1 MSFHVTSIQIHET
14 LNSCRCNIRNQDNQQ
29 LQYFKKNYWNTIGP
43 CWPRSPA
50 SLLRRRAGALQGSQP
65 PSRAAAYAG
74 SPPPA
79 SRAAARSSCG
89 RPPSAWGSP
98 PTSRAPPPG
107 GRPCEAPQG
116 AAHRRLGEPYR
127 GELGG
132 SYTEARHHGLQL
144 WCCASNG

>member
-1 MSFHVTSIQIHET
+1 MQVQHTQPRQSTIAI
-14 LNSCRCNIRNQDNQQ
+14 
-29 LQYFKKNYWNTIGP
+29 FKKNYWNTTGP
-43 CWPRSPA
+43 RWPRSPA

-65 PSRAAAYAG
+65 PSRAAACAG

-79 SRAAARSSCG
+79 SCTAARSSCG
-89 RPPSAWGSP
+89 RPPSAWGSL
-98 PTSRAPPPG
+98 PTSRALLPRG
-107 GRPCEAPQG
+107 CPCEASQG

-132 SYTEARHHGLQL
+132 SYTAARHHGLQL